1 MAGCADAGTVF
12 PSKELLELHLQ
23 SHTGEVLLL
32 LHNSDIKKILNSLAR
47 VAILVP
53 VAPEFSQRRDD
64 DPGMKPLTMETQSW
78 RARTVGKRSPVGW
91 FSICTPGGIRCEWS
105 NKELKQNITNII

>member
-32 LHNSDIKKILNSLAR
+32 LHNSENPLAR

-53 VAPEFSQRRDD
+53 VAPGFSQRRDD
-64 DPGMKPLTMETQSW
+64 DPGMKPLTMETPSW

-91 FSICTPGGIRCEWS
+91 FSICTPGGIRYEWS
-105 NKELKQNITNII
+105 NKELKKNITNII